1 MVRLLNARRIDVNSI
16 LIDGADTDNNGSTE
30 QHREARGLYKYHVGP
45 SKEISDEWQLFTITA
60 YCGCEKCCGK
70 TDRITATGT
79 YAIEGVTIAVDP
91 TVIPY
96 GSEVDIEGIGTF
108 VAEDCGGAIK
118 GNKID
123 IYFERHE
130 DALKFGIWEDWRVRI
145 RE

>member
-1 MVRLLNARRIDVNSI
+1 MSILYLLMVLIQITTAVPNSI
-16 LIDGADTDNNGSTE
+16 EKSVDYTSAMP
-30 QHREARGLYKYHVGP
+30 GL
-45 SKEISDEWQLFTITA
+45 SKRILDEWQPFTITA

-79 YAIEGVTIAVDP
+79 HAIEGVTIAVDP

-96 GSEVDIEGIGTF
+96 GSMVDIEGIGTF

-118 GNKID
+118 GNRID
-123 IYFERHE
+123 IYFENHA
-130 DALKFGIWEDWRVRI
+130 DALTFGVWEDWRVRI

>member
-1 MVRLLNARRIDVNSI
+1 MSILYLLMVLIQITTAVPNSI
-16 LIDGADTDNNGSTE
+16 EKSVDYTSAMS
-30 QHREARGLYKYHVGP
+30 GLP
-45 SKEISDEWQLFTITA
+45 EEISDEWQSFTITA
-60 YCGCEKCCGK
+60 YCGCEKCCDK

-79 YAIEGVTIAVDP
+79 HAVEGVTIAVDP

-96 GSEVDIEGIGTF
+96 GSLVDIEGIGTF

-130 DALKFGIWEDWRVRI
+130 YALKFGIWEDWRVRI

>member
-1 MVRLLNARRIDVNSI
+1 MVLIQITTAVPNSI
-16 LIDGADTDNNGSTE
+16 EKSTDYTSTMS
-30 QHREARGLYKYHVGP
+30 GP

-70 TDRITATGT
+70 TDRITTTGT
-79 YAIEGVTIAVDP
+79 CAVEGVTIAVDP

-96 GSEVDIEGIGTF
+96 GSLVDIEGIGTF

-130 DALKFGIWEDWRVRI
+130 DALRFGVWVDWRVRI
-145 RE
+145 RNEFRFNTRSEG

>member
-1 MVRLLNARRIDVNSI
+1 MSI
-16 LIDGADTDNNGSTE
+16 LYLLMVLIQITTAVPNNIEKSVDYTSTMS
-30 QHREARGLYKYHVGP
+30 GLP
-45 SKEISDEWQLFTITA
+45 EEISDEWQTFTLTA

-70 TDRITATGT
+70 TDRITVTGT
-79 YAIEGVTIAVDP
+79 HTVGGVTIAADP
-91 TVIPY
+91 AVIPY
-96 GSEVDIEGIGTF
+96 GSLVDIEGIGTF

-130 DALKFGIWEDWRVRI
+130 DALRFGVWKDWRVRI